1 MNIIIEGP
9 WGNFD
14 PEDLESVD
22 PLVRKDFTRELVKR
36 YLKVNIQYGHK
47 PKKWNPKMAPYI
59 LREKH
64 GFHVFNLIK
73 TLKFL
78 KIAGK
83 ALRKKAYEG
92 KQILFVDTKKTS
104 SHCLSLCAKEAKSF
118 YIESRWL
125 GGMLTNWPTL
135 QRQIKSLTL
144 LEKDFVEGNVDRLAK
159 KEQRKLRKELEKLRS
174 SFGGIRGMKSLPDI
188 VIFMSQTKEKS
199 ALLECQKL
207 GIPTICVVDS
217 NCDPDLTP
225 YPIPANSESPASVC
239 LILKYLANQVKKGK
253 AQEFADSYII
263 KKTSTFLLKQSLFR
277 NKLSKRSA

>member
-22 PLVRKDFTRELVKR
+22 PLVRRDFTRELVKR
-36 YLKVNIQYGHK
+36 YLKANTQYGHK

-59 LREKH
+59 LCEKH
-64 GFHVFNLIK
+64 GFHIFNLIK

-78 KIAGK
+78 KMAGK

-92 KQILFVDTKKTS
+92 KQILFVDTRKTS
-104 SHCLSLCAKEAKSF
+104 SDCLALYAKEAKSF

-135 QRQIKSLTL
+135 QRQIKSLAL
-144 LEKDFVEGNVDRLAK
+144 LEKDFKEGNVGRLAK
-159 KEQRKLRKELEKLRS
+159 KEQSKLRQELEKLHS
-174 SFGGIRGMKSLPDI
+174 SFGGIREMKSLPDI
-188 VIFMSQTKEKS
+188 VIFMSQAKEKS

-225 YPIPANSESPASVC
+225 YPIPANSESPASAC
-239 LILKYLANQVKKGK
+239 LILKYLANQIKKGK
-253 AQEFADSYII
+253 AQESTDSYII
-263 KKTSTFLLKQSLFR
+263 KKTSTFLLKRSLFR
-277 NKLSKRSA
+277 NKLTKKSA